1 MRKESQDSPLILD
14 ARSHWGRCEL
24 LANADQTTLVASLI
38 LRLVK
43 KHDNDAEFGEWS
55 GNTATVD
62 SGSQQ
67 GERHDSGASGCQP
80 SLMLRPWPNPE
91 SVSQEPA
98 KS

>member
-1 MRKESQDSPLILD
+1 MLTKQ
-14 ARSHWGRCEL
+14 
-24 LANADQTTLVASLI
+24 NLVASLI

-62 SGSQQ
+62 FDSHQ

-80 SLMLRPWPNPE
+80 SLMLQPWPATEEDP
-91 SVSQEPA
+91 VSEAPA
-98 KS
+98 S